1 MQQQASQWITLGIA
15 LAAGS
20 FFLLRN
26 VRPAKERRSL
36 GQAFIRL
43 LYRIV
48 RFFWAG
54 VRAVDIGYLEYRR
67 VVTTMPLEIENERQL
82 GKLIQPVSQSMMSE
96 GLSWTPAE
104 IK

>member
-1 MQQQASQWITLGIA
+1 MEQNASQWVTLGVA

-26 VRPAKERRSL
+26 VRPSKERRSM
-36 GQAFIRL
+36 GQAFIHL

-48 RFFWAG
+48 RFFWSA

-82 GKLIQPVSQSMMSE
+82 GKLVKPADNRAAE
-96 GLSWTPAE
+96 RLHWTPAQ

>member
-1 MQQQASQWITLGIA
+1 MEQQASQWVTLGIA

-26 VRPAKERRSL
+26 IRPAKERRSL
-36 GQAFIRL
+36 GQGFIHL
-43 LYRIV
+43 LYKLV
-48 RFFWAG
+48 RFFWAA

-67 VVTTMPLEIENERQL
+67 VLTTMPLEIENERQL
-82 GKLIQPVSQSMMSE
+82 GKLVRPADEVASE
-96 GLSWTPAE
+96 GLHWTPAR